1 MDDKVKELLDRIR
14 DTAAGAADAA
24 NQTARAAGKRAGQMV
39 DVAKLNVQ
47 LFDLNG
53 EFNDILRQMGQ
64 VMYDAHRGQREEG
77 DKVSE
82 LLERADGLSAR
93 ISDLKERISA
103 LRQSP
108 PAARYAGKRINS
120 AAAAA
125 PDCER
130 ERTMNF
136 TMEQYQE
143 SAQALRARLGGFV
156 PKVAMV
162 LGSGLGYLGDEVED
176 PIAVDYRDIP
186 HFKASTAP
194 GHKGRLVEG
203 QRGAVMQGRMHHYEG
218 YSYEEVS
225 YAVRVLRLLGCD
237 TLVVTNAAGCVNLE
251 WKAGDLMLITDQIK
265 MFSESPLRG
274 ENLPEFGVRFP
285 DASHLYTPRLRE
297 LARETAAELDIPLRE
312 GVYFYCYGPQ
322 YETPAEIRAARILGG
337 DAVGM
342 STAPEVIMAGHCGME
357 VLGLT
362 LLSNMAA
369 GILDQPLSEQEVLDA
384 AAAAREKFSGLIRAC
399 LKKM

>member
-1 MDDKVKELLDRIR
+1 M
-14 DTAAGAADAA
+14 T
-24 NQTARAAGKRAGQMV
+24 
-39 DVAKLNVQ
+39 
-47 LFDLNG
+47 
-53 EFNDILRQMGQ
+53 
-64 VMYDAHRGQREEG
+64 
-77 DKVSE
+77 
-82 LLERADGLSAR
+82 
-93 ISDLKERISA
+93 
-103 LRQSP
+103 
-108 PAARYAGKRINS
+108 
-120 AAAAA
+120 
-125 PDCER
+125 
-130 ERTMNF
+130 F

-143 SAQALRARLGGFV
+143 SAQALRERLGGFV

-162 LGSGLGYLGDEVED
+162 LGSGLGYLGDEVEA

-186 HFKASTAP
+186 HFKVSTAP
-194 GHKGRLVEG
+194 GHKGRLVFGLLEG
-203 QRGAVMQGRMHHYEG
+203 QRVAVMQGRMHHYEG

-297 LARETAAELDIPLRE
+297 LARETAAELGIPLRE

-342 STAPEVIMAGHCGME
+342 STAPEVIVAGHCGMQVLVPLDLTLAGSTAE
-357 VLGLT
+357 QVAEGIAAYYKDAATVKVHALNEALPENGLYSNAMAGTDRMELYMTVNAAGDQMMLVSLFDNLGKGSSGAAVQCMNLMLGLEET
-362 LLSNMAA
+362 
-369 GILDQPLSEQEVLDA
+369 
-384 AAAAREKFSGLIRAC
+384 KGLE
-399 LKKM
+399 